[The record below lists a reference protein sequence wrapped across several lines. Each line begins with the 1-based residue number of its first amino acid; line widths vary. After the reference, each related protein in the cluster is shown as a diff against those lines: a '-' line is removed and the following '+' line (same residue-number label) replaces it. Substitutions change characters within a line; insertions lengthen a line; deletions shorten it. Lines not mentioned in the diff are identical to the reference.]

1 MEAKKEGNEKSEKK
15 DEEREEKKRRER
27 VRKAVKVISCTGG
40 SWRWRRLE
48 H

>member
-1 MEAKKEGNEKSEKK
+1 VRE
-15 DEEREEKKRRER
+15 DEEEEKREKRER
-27 VRKAVKVISCTGG
+27 GRVREAVKVISCTGG